1 MLSEVF
7 YSMLVSSTII
17 LIMNIV
23 KIISK
28 SRCDQFE
35 CLGCFKVHRA
45 VDLETLE
52 ISRNET
58 KENSI

>member
-7 YSMLVSSTII
+7 YSMVVSSG
-17 LIMNIV
+17 IMFVMGIV

-35 CLGCFKVHRA
+35 CFGCFKVHRM
-45 VDLETLE
+45 VQLENEETKH
-52 ISRNET
+52 ET
-58 KENSI
+58 KENV

>member
-7 YSMLVSSTII
+7 YSMLVSSS
-17 LIMNIV
+17 IMFCLAVV
-23 KIISK
+23 KYISK

-35 CLGCFKVHRA
+35 CLGCLRVHRA
-45 VDLETLE
+45 VLLENLETQ
-52 ISRNET
+52 NET